1 MTKSSQLVV
10 AASLFLTTGAACSQ
24 REVAPTDFVQPTAKD
39 IVIGGNDLSK
49 DVTCTN
55 GNSVYVEGQHNEVQV
70 HGTCTS
76 VRIQGNRNYVW
87 VDRFTTVPVEGNQN
101 TVFVSDTRTQY
112 SSRGDGNRF
121 EKSKH

>member
-1 MTKSSQLVV
+1 MTKSSQLLL
-10 AASLFLTTGAACSQ
+10 AASLFLTTAFASAQ
-24 REVAPTDFVQPTAKD
+24 REVAPTDFVQPTPKD
-39 IVIGGNDLSK
+39 IVIGGNDLAK

-70 HGTCTS
+70 HGSCGT
-76 VRIQGNRNYVW
+76 VRIQGNRNFVW
-87 VDRFTTVPVEGNQN
+87 VDHFTTVPVEGNEN
-101 TVFVSDTRTQY
+101 VIFVSDPKTQY